1 LDIKQEI
8 EAKVLEAQRQL
19 HEAVAA
25 LQAGG
30 VILHA
35 TEGVWGF
42 ACDPFDANAV
52 QMILDLKGRE
62 ANKGFI
68 VIAAAARYFH
78 NQLETLSEDQRQTVE
93 ATWPGPH
100 TWILPDDFYP
110 QIIRGGRNTLACRV
124 PGHDQARRLCEL
136 LDKPVISTSANL
148 SGQPGI
154 VTQQQAQALFGER
167 VAYLLP
173 GAVLVPGKASTIH
186 TLDGAIL
193 R

>member
-1 LDIKQEI
+1 MRDSQ
-8 EAKVLEAQRQL
+8 QQL
-19 HEAVAA
+19 QEAVAA
-25 LQAGG
+25 IQAGG
-30 VILHA
+30 VVLHA

-52 QMILDLKGRE
+52 QAVLNLKARQ

-68 VIAAAARYFH
+68 VIASAASYFH
-78 NQLETLSEDQRQTVE
+78 KQLETLSKDQRQSVE

-110 QIIRGGRNTLACRV
+110 EILRGGRNTLACRV
-124 PGHDQARRLCEL
+124 PGHDQARALCEASG
-136 LDKPVISTSANL
+136 KPLISTSANL
-148 SGQPGI
+148 SGQASI
-154 VTQQQAQALFGER
+154 VTQQEAQERFGKR
-167 VAYLLP
+167 VTYLLP
-173 GAVLVPGKASTIH
+173 GEVLFPGKPSTIH